1 MNSYFLVG
9 NLVKDAAEGK
19 RTIQSKN
26 GPMTIADIT
35 IAINRRGADGQD
47 IPEYFPVSVFGRMA
61 DSLCQYGGKGSKVA
75 VSGHL
80 KQDKWEDKET
90 GKTRSRISLVADR
103 VEFCNMKQPSQTQN
117 AQPAAGNYQAQ
128 PGNYQAQPNAQGGY
142 AQPGNYQPQPNAP
155 QQGGYAQPGNYQA
168 QPNAPQQGG
177 YAQPGNYGQQ
187 SGYTQQAYQPTENTV
202 GGGQFVAG
210 DDLVDDINF

>member
-1 MNSYFLVG
+1 MNNYFLVG

-47 IPEYFPVSVFGRMA
+47 VPEYFPVSVFGRMA

-103 VEFCNMKQPSQTQN
+103 VEFCNMKQPQAQSN
-117 AQPAAGNYQAQ
+117 QPAAGNYQAQ
-128 PGNYQAQPNAQGGY
+128 PGNYQPQPNAQGGY
-142 AQPGNYQPQPNAP
+142 AQPGNYQAQPNVP
-155 QQGGYAQPGNYQA
+155 QQGNYAQPGNYQA
-168 QPNAPQQGG
+168 TQNTQPTGGYQPQPGG
-177 YAQPGNYGQQ
+177 YAQQ
-187 SGYTQQAYQPTENTV
+187 SGYQQAYQPTENTV